1 VSPGE
6 PEAVFMLFMIRDSAA
21 VSGSYDG
28 TAIEDV
34 WNATRNATGAER
46 HKKIGCGV
54 KRALSP

>member
-1 VSPGE
+1 
-6 PEAVFMLFMIRDSAA
+6 MLFMIRDSAA

-28 TAIEDV
+28 AAIEDV